1 MAQPTVLD
9 IYNGALAAANASLMA
24 TDSEDTST
32 GDIVRALYP
41 TRYRAILDLGAWP
54 WATTRATLAS
64 GVRTASDTEYADK
77 YPLPTTLIRMIGVM
91 GNANWAQEGFNLH
104 IDDNNGIVIKFVY
117 EAPIAEISGGAQ
129 LLLTTGLAID
139 LATAFLRDEGMAR
152 RLQETYQGQ
161 LRIALASIQGFGD
174 MPTGTFD
181 NPIEHGIR

>member
-24 TDSEDTST
+24 TASEDTST

-54 WATTRATLAS
+54 WATTRATLSREAGS
-64 GVRTASDTEYADK
+64 ATEYADR
-77 YPLPTTLIRMIGVM
+77 YALPTTLIRLIGVM
-91 GNANWAQEGFNLH
+91 GNANWVQEGFKLH
-104 IDDNNGIVIKFVY
+104 IDDSDGIVIRFVY

-139 LATAFLRDEGMAR
+139 LATAFLRDEAMAR

-161 LRIALASIQGFGD
+161 LRVALSSIQGFGD